1 MCHVVGAGASV
12 DQVNRLGDTALFWAC
27 QREGRQ
33 DVIALLLN
41 RGADPCVTSK
51 DGRTALMLSAG
62 KGQVGSVGQLL
73 KWRGPQGQRLDAN
86 ATDRKGRTA
95 LWEACANGHGEVAR
109 LLLTEGL
116 ADPCVAH
123 VDGRTPLAA
132 AQAAQHTD
140 AITLLQVLSKAQQQQ
155 RLFAPPLGLGLPCL
169 TVLCSLGCVLVL
181 GVGAELSGA
190 QAAVPGLVP
199 QPLPHLRHTQPP
211 TPQRCPRPPPLP
223 RLAARRVCG
232 RGGGV
237 QSGAT
242 GSGGGGPA

>member
-1 MCHVVGAGASV
+1 MRVSGASV

-140 AITLLQVLSKAQQQQ
+140 AITLLQVLSTATTPIHISS
-155 RLFAPPLGLGLPCL
+155 RPGTALPHCAML
-169 TVLCSLGCVLVL
+169 TVLCCVCVCGAL

-199 QPLPHLRHTQPP
+199 QPLPHLRLTQPP
-211 TPQRCPRPPPLP
+211 TPQRRPRPPPLP